1 VILEK
6 KLGASRNSIPGLR
19 GDGVGVGLD
28 LTSRLHRLAEG
39 VSNPRGHMWMRKS
52 LTSLEKRGA
61 KWGERRLERVRWG
74 SRFNLGHL
82 GPFKEQ
88 V

>member
-28 LTSRLHRLAEG
+28 LASRLHRLAEG

-61 KWGERRLERVRWG
+61 KWGR
-74 SRFNLGHL
+74 
-82 GPFKEQ
+82 KETRESEMGIQ